1 MMVVRPLTLEQAN
14 AFVAA
19 IHRHHKP
26 TVGHRFSLGAFRD
39 GLCVGVAIV
48 GRPVARMVPQYAVAE
63 VTRLA
68 TDGSKNACSI
78 LYAACARA
86 CDAMGFERIQT
97 YTLISESGTSLR
109 AAGWT
114 DEGETG
120 GGDWNRPNLAATRGA
135 NRTDQPMTVKRR
147 WSRILTNGSNGAVIP
162 STYETVDATPEQES
176 LAL

>member
-1 MMVVRPLTLEQAN
+1 MLVVRPLTLEQAN

-26 TVGHRFSLGAFRD
+26 IVGHRFSVGAFRD
-39 GLCVGVAIV
+39 GACVGVAIV
-48 GRPVARMVPQYAVAE
+48 GRPVARMVPQYEVAE

-97 YTLISESGTSLR
+97 YTLLSESGASLR

-114 DEGETG
+114 DEGAAG
-120 GGDWNRPNLAATRGA
+120 GGDWNRPKQLLRGA
-135 NRTDQPMTVKRR
+135 NRTDQPMTGKRR
-147 WSRILTNGSNGAVIP
+147 WSRTLTNGCNGAVKP
-162 STYETVDATPEQES
+162 CESERLDATPEQER